1 MSTDSK
7 KVFKVINENEL
18 ITIAGLDRSDK
29 SKKVYMKRKN
39 SFAGKSLEPALMS
52 GFPAEKTPFGNPVS
66 IDIDLNDNL
75 YIADSEYGTIRK
87 IDNDG
92 IISTFFGPS
101 ADLNGVSQIRLTD
114 EEIFNI
120 YISKPFLHQI
130 KKISLDTITP
140 WIHKSI
146 IDHPKYI
153 IEEKGVYGLEEE
165 LNESFH

>member
-1 MSTDSK
+1 MSLKSFIRAYRSIRAVYVLFDKDGSVYKISKREISIVLNLNILNGIDDFAINSKGNFHFESTDSK

-29 SKKVYMKRKN
+29 SKKSIHETKN

-87 IDNDG
+87 D
-92 IISTFFGPS
+92 
-101 ADLNGVSQIRLTD
+101 
-114 EEIFNI
+114 
-120 YISKPFLHQI
+120 
-130 KKISLDTITP
+130 
-140 WIHKSI
+140 
-146 IDHPKYI
+146 
-153 IEEKGVYGLEEE
+153 
-165 LNESFH
+165 